1 VLILWLQFLVSAT
14 LIVFAGTKL
23 TRSAD
28 TIAEH
33 TGLGALWAGVFLLPL
48 ATSLPELV
56 TSWRAAVI
64 LAPDLSIG
72 NVFGSNLFN
81 ISIIAFIDLTQG
93 HGSVLNRVSQRHIFT
108 AAMGIILT
116 GYAAII
122 MLVPLPGRFFWVGLD
137 TLAIPVLYL
146 GGNWLLARME
156 RRHAVE
162 AATIDMAARE
172 RSLAGAVFWFLTA
185 AVIIIFA
192 GTSLADTG
200 EALATATGL
209 GQTLV
214 GSFLIAI
221 TTSLPELVTT
231 YTAARMG
238 ILDMAIG
245 NIFGANLFNIIIIFF
260 ADLFYMGGP
269 IMHAI
274 SPTHLVTAI
283 MSVILTALAVAGLIY
298 RSQRSFVRLGFDSI
312 AIMGGYLLAMILL
325 FFSGRL

>member
-1 VLILWLQFLVSAT
+1 LLTLWVQFLVSAA

-48 ATSLPELV
+48 ATSMPELV

-64 LAPDLSIG
+64 LAPDLSVG

-81 ISIIAFIDLTQG
+81 VSIIALIDLTQRR
-93 HGSVLNRVSQRHIFT
+93 GSVLTRVSQRHIFT

-122 MLVPLPGRFFWVGLD
+122 MLVPLPGRIFWVGLD
-137 TLAIPVLYL
+137 TLMLPFLYV
-146 GGNWLLARME
+146 GGNWLLARLE
-156 RRHAVE
+156 KRHAVE
-162 AATIDMAARE
+162 AATIDLAARD
-172 RSLAGAVFWFLTA
+172 RSLSGAIFWFVAA

-200 EALATATGL
+200 EALALATGL
-209 GQTLV
+209 GETLI

-231 YTAARMG
+231 FTAARMG

-245 NIFGANLFNIIIIFF
+245 NIFGANMFNLVIIFF
-260 ADLFYMGGP
+260 ADVFYTGGP

-274 SPTHLVTAI
+274 SPTHLVTALMAI
-283 MSVILTALAVAGLIY
+283 ILTALAVAGLIY
-298 RSQRSFVRLGFDSI
+298 RSQRRFVRLGFDSI
-312 AIMGGYLLAMILL
+312 AIMGGYILAMLLL
-325 FFSGRL
+325 FFSGRS